1 MWKMSI
7 QYLVPGFE
15 ITTFWLRVSSLNHQT
30 RAPAHGSK
38 YFPKLVGQKV
48 SWAAILSRQK
58 SMSKYT
64 LTAVKWNEASMLP
77 LPLAPYGLV

>member
-30 RAPAHGSK
+30 RAPVHGSK

-48 SWAAILSRQK
+48 SYSF
-58 SMSKYT
+58 
-64 LTAVKWNEASMLP
+64 LTKEYEQV
-77 LPLAPYGLV
+77 YFDRG